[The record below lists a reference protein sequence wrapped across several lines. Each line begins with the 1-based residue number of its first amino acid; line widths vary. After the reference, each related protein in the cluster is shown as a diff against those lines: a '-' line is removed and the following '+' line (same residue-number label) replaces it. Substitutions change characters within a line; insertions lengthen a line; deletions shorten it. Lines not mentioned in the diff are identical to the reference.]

1 MTHPVESTQEP
12 PTSHFTGRVRWR
24 SVAIPAEHGGWG
36 MLFSPILLGLLVVPS
51 AAGLFLALMVIA
63 AFLARTPL
71 KIIWKD
77 RQRGRRYARTVTAIK
92 VLGIYSL
99 VILFG
104 LTGALIV
111 GGPLPLVPLFLVL
124 PLAIIVLYFDLL
136 STSRRLLPELI
147 APVTLSAVVASMAL
161 AAGWDWP
168 HTLALWS
175 IPLMRSIP
183 AVLFVRARIRLDRGR
198 PAAVGTAIL
207 IHSLALGLSLVLV
220 WAELIP
226 FLASVAFFI
235 LLVRA
240 AFGLSPYRT
249 ESSIQRLGWS
259 EIVLGLMTVILSAI
273 GYWTTVP

>member
-12 PTSHFTGRVRWR
+12 PTPHPTGRVRWR

-51 AAGLFLALMVIA
+51 AAGLFLALTVIA

-77 RQRGRRYARTVTAIK
+77 RQRGRRYARTATAIK
-92 VLGIYSL
+92 ILGVYSL

-104 LTGALIV
+104 LAGVLIA

-124 PLAIIVLYFDLL
+124 PLAIVVLYFDLL

-147 APVTLSAVVASMAL
+147 APVALSAVVASMAL

-168 HTLALWS
+168 HSVALWS

-183 AVLFVRARIRLDRGR
+183 AVLYVRARIRLDRGR
-198 PAAVGTAIL
+198 PAAVGTAVL
-207 IHSLALGLSLVLV
+207 IHTLALALSLVLV

-240 AFGLSPYRT
+240 AFGLSPYRKA
-249 ESSIQRLGWS
+249 SSIQRLGWS

-273 GYWTTVP
+273 GYWNMGL

>member
-161 AAGWDWP
+161 LLAGIGRIHWP
-168 HTLALWS
+168 S
-175 IPLMRSIP
+175 
-183 AVLFVRARIRLDRGR
+183 G
-198 PAAVGTAIL
+198 
-207 IHSLALGLSLVLV
+207 
-220 WAELIP
+220 
-226 FLASVAFFI
+226 ASPSCA
-235 LLVRA
+235 
-240 AFGLSPYRT
+240 PYRQFFLYGRAFAWIA
-249 ESSIQRLGWS
+249 EDRPLWERLYSFTPWPWGSPWS
-259 EIVLGLMTVILSAI
+259 LSGLN
-273 GYWTTVP
+273 